1 MHRKI
6 CSIGNSRGVSI
17 PVEVMDALNLDV
29 DTEVDVKLD
38 ETKARIVI
46 EPLKKKK
53 YPKGIDKE
61 FVTQV
66 NEFITR
72 YEPLLKKLSKQ

>member
-17 PVEVMDALNLDV
+17 PVEVLDALNLDV
-29 DTEVDVKLD
+29 GTEVDVKLD

-46 EPLKKKK
+46 EPLKKRK

-61 FVTQV
+61 FVSQV
-66 NEFITR
+66 NEFIAR
-72 YEPLLKKLSKQ
+72 YEPALKELAKK